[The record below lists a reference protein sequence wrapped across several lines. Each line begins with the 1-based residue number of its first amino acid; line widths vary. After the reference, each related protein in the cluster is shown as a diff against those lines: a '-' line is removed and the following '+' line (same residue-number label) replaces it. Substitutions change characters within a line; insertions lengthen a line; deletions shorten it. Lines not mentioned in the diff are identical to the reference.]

1 MWMFLVLSVALGA
14 MGSEDAPTGSAQL
27 LQALHCP
34 PCERIHCSSRRA
46 LKLQCKGG
54 ITTGV
59 CGCCPA
65 CARVAGET
73 CGGTWDYVG
82 KCDEGLVCAYQDDP
96 TDKPEA
102 EHKGICKAGDRWG
115 PSGTSPC
122 KSCLNCAP
130 VCGSHPYPIAHYMY
144 TQVYMLLHLA
154 FHTLHGA
161 LSTCLK
167 HPLGVGDTFELYCEV
182 VGNPTP
188 EIQWWYAE
196 INRADSFRQLWD
208 GARKRRVSINT
219 AYGANAVSVLIV
231 TRLALDD
238 AGTYECRASNDP
250 RRNDLH
256 QNPVITWIRA
266 QATITVLQ
274 SEWSV

>member
-1 MWMFLVLSVALGA
+1 MSLHFTSYGCIPHLLFSALGL
-14 MGSEDAPTGSAQL
+14 TL

-102 EHKGICKAGDRWG
+102 DRWG

-144 TQVYMLLHLA
+144 TQSP
-154 FHTLHGA
+154 
-161 LSTCLK
+161 LSETKLT
-167 HPLGVGDTFELYCEV
+167 GDTFELYCEV